1 MGWGG
6 EKRSRVTHP
15 RYWNITEKRATG
27 MYLGEIEL
35 YVHVIY
41 SQVEFE
47 FFLVYIILFKSN
59 NRREEY
65 RFIFDKYDRIE
76 TMIES

>member
-1 MGWGG
+1 
-6 EKRSRVTHP
+6 
-15 RYWNITEKRATG
+15 
-27 MYLGEIEL
+27 MYLGKIEL

>member
-1 MGWGG
+1 
-6 EKRSRVTHP
+6 
-15 RYWNITEKRATG
+15 

-47 FFLVYIILFKSN
+47 FFLVYIILNQTTEEKSTDS
-59 NRREEY
+59 
-65 RFIFDKYDRIE
+65 FL
-76 TMIES
+76 TSMIELGLW

>member
-1 MGWGG
+1 
-6 EKRSRVTHP
+6 
-15 RYWNITEKRATG
+15 

-47 FFLVYIILFKSN
+47 FFLVHIILFKSN

>member
-1 MGWGG
+1 
-6 EKRSRVTHP
+6 
-15 RYWNITEKRATG
+15 

-35 YVHVIY
+35 YVIY